1 MKALVT
7 GATGFV
13 GSALAR
19 RLVSASEC
27 EVRALVRADSDRQNL
42 AGLDLEIFE
51 GDLTQVS
58 SLAKA
63 LKGCQV
69 LFHVAA
75 DYRLWVPKPELMYQ
89 TNVDATRALMHMAL
103 EQGVHRVIYTSSVAT
118 LGYHRD
124 STPADEQTPSSLD
137 EMVGHYKRSK
147 FLAEQEVQKL
157 VETRGL
163 PAVIVNPST
172 PVGPG
177 DIKPTPTGKMIRE
190 AAAGR
195 IPAFVDTGMNFVH
208 VDDVAAGHIL
218 AWRKGE
224 IGQRYIL
231 GGDDMSL
238 QQVLALI
245 AREQGRKPP
254 KIKIPRPLAMAL
266 AYGSEVVARLVP
278 GAEPLATVDGVKMSR
293 KRMYFSSDKAK
304 RQLGY
309 SPRPG
314 TEAIIDAVRWFEQ
327 RKAQS

>member
-19 RLVSASEC
+19 RLLASSAC

-42 AGLDLEIFE
+42 AGLGLEVFE
-51 GDLTQVS
+51 GDLNQVS
-58 SLAKA
+58 SLAEA
-63 LKGCQV
+63 LKGCQL

-75 DYRLWVPKPELMYQ
+75 DYRLWVPKPEVMYH
-89 TNVDATRALMHMAL
+89 TNVEATRALMHMAL
-103 EQGVHRVIYTSSVAT
+103 EQGVEKVVYTSSVAT

-124 STPADEQTPSSLD
+124 GTPADERTPSTLD

-157 VETRGL
+157 IDTRGL

-177 DIKPTPTGKMIRE
+177 DIKPTPTGKMIRD

-208 VDDVAAGHIL
+208 VDDVAEGHIL
-218 AWRKGE
+218 AWQKGE

-238 QQVLALI
+238 QEALALI
-245 AREQGRKPP
+245 AREQGRRPP
-254 KIKIPRPLAMAL
+254 KVKIPRPLAMAI
-266 AYGSEVVARLVP
+266 AYGSEAFARLVP
-278 GAEPLATVDGVKMSR
+278 GAEPLATVEGVKMSR
-293 KRMYFSSDKAK
+293 KRMYFSSDKA
-304 RQLGY
+304 RRELGY

-314 TEAIIDAVRWFEQ
+314 AEAIIDAVRWFEQ
-327 RKAQS
+327 REARS

>member
-19 RLVSASEC
+19 RLVSATEC
-27 EVRALVRADSDRQNL
+27 EVRALVRAGSDRQNL

-51 GDLTQVS
+51 GDLNQVS
-58 SLAKA
+58 SLAEA
-63 LKGCQV
+63 LKGCQL

-75 DYRLWVPKPELMYQ
+75 DYRLWVPKPEIMYQ
-89 TNVDATRALMHMAL
+89 TNVEATRALMHMAL
-103 EQGVHRVIYTSSVAT
+103 EQGVDKVIYTSSVAT

-124 STPADEQTPSSLD
+124 GTPADERTPSSLE

-157 VETRGL
+157 IDTRGL

-177 DIKPTPTGKMIRE
+177 DIKPTPTGKMIRD

-208 VDDVAAGHIL
+208 VDDVAEGHIL
-218 AWRKGE
+218 AWHKGE
-224 IGQRYIL
+224 VGQRYIL

-238 QQVLALI
+238 QQALTLI
-245 AREQGRKPP
+245 AREKGRKPP
-254 KIKIPRPLAMAL
+254 KVKIPRPLAMAI
-266 AYGSEVVARLVP
+266 AYGSEAFARLVP
-278 GAEPLATVDGVKMSR
+278 GTEPLATVEGVKMSR
-293 KRMYFSSDKAK
+293 KRMYFCSDKAK
-304 RQLGY
+304 QDLGY
-309 SPRPG
+309 NPRPG
-314 TEAIIDAVRWFEQ
+314 AEAIIDAVHWFEQ
-327 RKAQS
+327 RGA